1 MNCDSVREFVKREV
15 PDWDDEVVAT
25 ARFKAFSGQRSDW
38 ELRYHLWKDLILKV
52 ARHFGLFIIRPSQVK
67 EWFNRDGLT
76 PLCIDHVLLIM
87 YNEGEIVRVSD
98 LADPTS
104 GRLSQILKK
113 VRLLM
118 FRPST
123 AEEALEDN
131 LVLSALLKDKALEVV
146 KHLSESNWTSSCI
159 ATLKRFGE
167 ICGGRDEASAVLSY
181 LSGCGKARYLCNR
194 KKEVIEGVKVSLSS
208 DAISGITSLDCDVLH
223 LVWTTEK
230 LQQQLDVIDRRYE
243 KSRSSAVAS
252 LRSGNKK
259 VALRH
264 ARELKLASESRE
276 KCVSLLNRVEE
287 VLNAISNAESTRK
300 VSEAIQIGARA
311 MKENK
316 IIVEEVEHCLDEID
330 ESIESQ
336 KQLEKA
342 LESASSTSFEDEDVE
357 DEFRKLELKIENE
370 NLQVESGSKSPIQ
383 QSDAS
388 ETAASL
394 SSALSSL
401 RLVDQAD
408 ENETDKSE
416 QSIRKNTPET
426 RVLQAEFA

>member
-1 MNCDSVREFVKREV
+1 MH
-15 PDWDDEVVAT
+15 
-25 ARFKAFSGQRSDW
+25 RSCS
-38 ELRYHLWKDLILKV
+38 ILC
-52 ARHFGLFIIRPSQVK
+52 LFYFQ
-67 EWFNRDGLT
+67 
-76 PLCIDHVLLIM
+76 LIM

-342 LESASSTSFEDEDVE
+342 LAESASSTSFEDEDVE